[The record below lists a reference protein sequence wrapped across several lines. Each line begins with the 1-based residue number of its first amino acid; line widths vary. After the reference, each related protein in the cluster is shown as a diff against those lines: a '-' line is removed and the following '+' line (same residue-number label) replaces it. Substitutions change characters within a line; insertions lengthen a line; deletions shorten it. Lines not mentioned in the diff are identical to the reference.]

1 MTDHGETALGD
12 EKLKCYDLFSPLATR
27 GEGLRTRLLNA
38 ALLVQSVIT
47 IATTT
52 MVPDGAPRPPDR
64 ASAWCSPEAAL
75 RANSPGAKPPPPEF
89 VRSLRGGACGG
100 SSAVPWREAVPRVPS
115 ARARSPGRPRRPQ
128 PRASA
133 MRAAV
138 WAAFQRR
145 PGGRRPFSAPHG
157 PPSPHCQAVRHFRG
171 VSASLQAVHTRSR
184 PTRTLDWEQRP
195 ASAFPNQGRRCSWRR
210 RRPPTDT
217 RPSQRAG
224 PGRPFVVEEGL
235 AGLLLESRPSLS
247 PGFREPCWGQK
258 VNRTGAEAAGRRP
271 E

>member
-1 MTDHGETALGD
+1 
-12 EKLKCYDLFSPLATR
+12 
-27 GEGLRTRLLNA
+27 
-38 ALLVQSVIT
+38 
-47 IATTT
+47 

-64 ASAWCSPEAAL
+64 ASAWCSPGGSPASKQPRGEAAPARVCEEPEGRGL
-75 RANSPGAKPPPPEF
+75 RRKQRCPLEGSCPPRP
-89 VRSLRGGACGG
+89 LRE
-100 SSAVPWREAVPRVPS
+100 SAE
-115 ARARSPGRPRRPQ
+115 
-128 PRASA
+128 
-133 MRAAV
+133 
-138 WAAFQRR
+138 
-145 PGGRRPFSAPHG
+145 
-157 PPSPHCQAVRHFRG
+157 
-171 VSASLQAVHTRSR
+171 SR
-184 PTRTLDWEQRP
+184 PTAAASATRLGHEGCGLGSVSETPRGTPTLLCPTRSSESSLPGSPALPGSERQPASRPHTLAPHAHPGLEQRP